1 VSFEVA
7 IHQLG
12 GFALYL
18 NWSEIQLGRGE
29 TLTDTAKILS
39 KYVNGIVARVK
50 IHQTLEEL
58 ANHSSVPVI
67 NGLSDL
73 NHPVQ
78 ILADL
83 MTILENK
90 RKLKGLKLA
99 YIGDGNNIC
108 NSLLIGCSKVGVNL
122 SIACPSDYEPNLD
135 FLKKAKVNARE
146 SGSIIQITRT
156 PKLAVSEADI
166 VYTDVFVSMGQE
178 TEREKRFRK
187 FMPYYQVN
195 SELLNSAKRKVIFMH
210 PLPCHRDEEVTA
222 DVIDGSNSVVW
233 DQAENRLH
241 TSKSLLNTL
250 L

>member
-7 IHQLG
+7 MQQLG

-18 NWSEIQLGRGE
+18 NWSEIQIGRGE
-29 TLTDTAKILS
+29 TLADTARILS
-39 KYVNGIVARVK
+39 KYVDGIVARVK

-58 ANHSSVPVI
+58 AKNSSVPVI

-83 MTILENK
+83 MTIWEK
-90 RKLKGLKLA
+90 IGKLKGLKLA

-108 NSLLIGCSKVGVNL
+108 NSLLIGCSKVGMNL
-122 SIACPSDYEPNLD
+122 SIACPSGYEPNLD
-135 FLKKAKVNARE
+135 FLKKAKANAAN
-146 SGSIIQITRT
+146 SCSIIHITQT

-166 VYTDVFVSMGQE
+166 IYTDVFVSMGQE
-178 TEREKRFRK
+178 TESEKRLRTFI
-187 FMPYYQVN
+187 PYYQVN
-195 SELLNSAKRKVIFMH
+195 SELLEDAKRKVIFMH
-210 PLPCHRDEEVTA
+210 PLPCHRGEEVTSE
-222 DVIDGSNSVVW
+222 VIDGPKSVVW
-233 DQAENRLH
+233 NQAENRLH
-241 TSKSLLNTL
+241 TSKSLLSKL

>member
-1 VSFEVA
+1 MSFEVA
-7 IHQLG
+7 MRQLG

-29 TLTDTAKILS
+29 TLADTAKILS
-39 KYVNGIVARVK
+39 KYFDGIVARVK

-58 ANHSSVPVI
+58 ASHSSVPVI

-99 YIGDGNNIC
+99 YVGDGNNIC

-122 SIACPSDYEPNLD
+122 SIACPSEYEPNLE
-135 FLKKAKVNARE
+135 FLKKAKVNAE
-146 SGSIIQITRT
+146 DSGFNHSDNT
-156 PKLAVSEADI
+156 
-166 VYTDVFVSMGQE
+166 
-178 TEREKRFRK
+178 
-187 FMPYYQVN
+187 N
-195 SELLNSAKRKVIFMH
+195 SKTCCI
-210 PLPCHRDEEVTA
+210 
-222 DVIDGSNSVVW
+222 
-233 DQAENRLH
+233 
-241 TSKSLLNTL
+241 
-250 L
+250 